1 MSVSSTPHCF
11 FCFKGF
17 PVYPF
22 TSPNARDA
30 MAGDIIGKF
39 LVVFSP
45 HFTVF
50 LRVAIFYCFSGACSF
65 MEIYVVFATVGI
77 FLSETLCCCQ
87 KFIILSCLY

>member
-1 MSVSSTPHCF
+1 MSVTSTSYCF
-11 FCFKGF
+11 FCFKGI

-30 MAGDIIGKF
+30 MAGDITGKF
-39 LVVFSP
+39 LVFFLP
-45 HFTVF
+45 H
-50 LRVAIFYCFSGACSF
+50 VAIFYCFSGACSF